1 METDMI
7 ELVIAACLATGE
19 CKESRLIYDARD
31 VSLMTC
37 MIAGQPQVVRWQ
49 QEHPAWQ
56 IKRWH
61 CGVARQHGQI
71 L

>member
-1 METDMI
+1 MI

-19 CKESRLIYDARD
+19 CKESHLTYDARD

-37 MIAGQPQVVRWQ
+37 MIAGQAEIARWQ
-49 QEHPAWQ
+49 QQYPAWRVR
-56 IKRWH
+56 RWH
-61 CGVARQHGQI
+61 CGLVRELGQM

>member
-1 METDMI
+1 MI
-7 ELVIAACLATGE
+7 ELVIAACLVTGE
-19 CKESRLIYDARD
+19 CRESRLTYDSFD

-37 MIAGQPQVVRWQ
+37 MIFGQAEVARWQ
-49 QEHPAWQ
+49 QQHLAWH

-61 CGVARQHGQI
+61 CAIPQQVGQS